1 MKKRYYD
8 LGYLLADAL
17 KRGIWWSIGLMVLFI
32 LVTGQITL

>member
-8 LGYLLADAL
+8 WGYLLADAFR
-17 KRGIWWSIGLMVLFI
+17 RGFWGCIFLAALFI